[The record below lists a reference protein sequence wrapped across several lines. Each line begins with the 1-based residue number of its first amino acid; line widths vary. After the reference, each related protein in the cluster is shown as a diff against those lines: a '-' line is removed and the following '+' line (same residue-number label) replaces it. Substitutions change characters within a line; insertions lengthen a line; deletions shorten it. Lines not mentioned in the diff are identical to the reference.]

1 MSATG
6 TAASEDLGMADER
19 LDVARAMVHDH
30 VASGRAPSVAAIVMR
45 RGEVLLA
52 EAAGVQRPGGPEL
65 TLDHTWALASAT
77 KPITAAVLMSLVEEG
92 RVGIYEPVIE
102 HLPELAGSTHDDVLV
117 HHLFTHT
124 AGWESPLFS
133 GRMAAFIASGDLP
146 PLTLDRDLLS
156 HIFLTLAFD
165 PIRFCEVGEV
175 MAYANVNYE
184 LISEIIRRTT
194 GDTLQAA
201 MQARIFDPLGMD
213 HSALIVPDSLLDNT
227 VRRAPDLP
235 FGEADDTTGLALQ
248 GELVEQADAGGAG
261 GFASP
266 RDLATFAQ
274 ALLDGGIHD
283 GSRILAP
290 SSVRAMTTNQIPGTP
305 AVFGPDAT
313 VAEGSWGYG
322 FSVICEQRWPWFGGG
337 LVPMGSVTH
346 PGAGGVNYW
355 IDLEHQIVGVFFEIL
370 TEMSDMLE
378 PISGLSHRFQDVIT
392 GAVVE

>member
-1 MSATG
+1 
-6 TAASEDLGMADER
+6 MADER
-19 LDVARAMVHDH
+19 LDLARAMVHAH
-30 VASGRAPSVAAIVMR
+30 VASGRTPSAAAIVMR
-45 RGEVLLA
+45 RGEVVLA

-65 TLDHTWALASAT
+65 TLDHTWALASGT
-77 KPITAAVLMSLVEEG
+77 KPMTAAVLMSLVEEG
-92 RVGIYEPVIE
+92 RVGLYEPIAE

-117 HHLFTHT
+117 HHLLTHT

-133 GRMAAFIASGDLP
+133 GRMAAFLASGDLP
-146 PLTLDRDLLS
+146 PVQPDRDLLS
-156 HIFLTLAFD
+156 HIFLTLALD

-201 MQARIFDPLGMD
+201 MQARILDPLGMD
-213 HSALIVPDSLLDNT
+213 HSALIVPDSLRDNT
-227 VRRAPDLP
+227 VHRAPDLP
-235 FGEADDTTGLALQ
+235 FGEANGTTGLALQ
-248 GELVEQADAGGAG
+248 GELIENADAGGAG

-266 RDLATFAQ
+266 KDLATFAQ
-274 ALLDGGIHD
+274 AVLDGGIHD
-283 GSRILAP
+283 GTRILAP
-290 SSVRAMTTNQIPGTP
+290 NTIRAMTTNQIPGTP
-305 AVFGPDAT
+305 AVFGPDAI

-355 IDLEHQIVGVFFEIL
+355 IDLEHELVGVFFEIL